1 MSGTVHDLFPIP
13 LFEDNLPVPVRIL
26 EYIKSVEYF
35 RHDTGYMSHKRILDD
50 PQMSVIKK
58 LITQRVET
66 YFYDCCQFSK
76 KAKPVLISSW
86 LNLHKNGDYG
96 QPHFHENSVISFVW
110 YPLVDDQSGTFVV
123 YPKMNL
129 FGNTLSFP
137 KNQNN
142 KYNSG
147 NLGFYP
153 RNGDLYIFPSHMVHG
168 VQELRHEFDR
178 YSLAGDYM
186 ITSPLRITPDSDITV
201 NCEFK

>member
-1 MSGTVHDLFPIP
+1 MSVVIHDMFSIPI
-13 LFEDNLPVPVRIL
+13 LEDNLSVPFRIL

-35 RHDTGYMSHKRILDD
+35 RHQTGYMSHTKILDD

-58 LITQRVET
+58 IITQKVEN
-66 YFYDCCQFSK
+66 YFYDCCEFSEE
-76 KAKPVLISSW
+76 AKPILISSW
-86 LNLHKNGDYG
+86 TNLHKKGDYG
-96 QPHFHENSVISFVW
+96 QPHYHENSIISFVW
-110 YPLVDDQSGTFVV
+110 YPLVDDKSGTFVM

-137 KNQNN
+137 ISKNN
-142 KYNSG
+142 KYNSS

-153 RNGDLYIFPSHMVHG
+153 KNGDLYIFPSHMVHA

-178 YSLAGDYM
+178 YSLSGNYM
-186 ITSPLRITPDSDITV
+186 ITSPLKITPCSDITV